1 MTERCEQL
9 LAQFHLTAVMAQETR
24 VLAYGKRRLLEI
36 AIALAC

>member
-9 LAQFHLTAVMAQETR
+9 LAQFHLMAVMAQETR